1 MGEGR
6 HGEGAGLKATLGA
19 IQTKGNKLRAL
30 GFIPA
35 LSTLVG
41 VNKDE
46 GRFESLVATSGFSWV
61 GRRVA
66 SGKDRH

>member
-1 MGEGR
+1 MV
-6 HGEGAGLKATLGA
+6 TLGT
-19 IQTKGNKLRAL
+19 IQTMGNKLRARGL
-30 GFIPA
+30 IPA

-46 GRFESLVATSGFSWV
+46 GRFDSLVAASGFSWV

-66 SGKDRH
+66 SGKNRH